1 MTKDRIRPRKPKQ
14 INPLSKLYNPLAL
27 PEFIY
32 GMISN
37 LENAIDC
44 NNLSCMP
51 KIGSNLYTATARII
65 SIVLHFRKY
74 HI

>member
-1 MTKDRIRPRKPKQ
+1 MDQIHGDTNRISQK
-14 INPLSKLYNPLAL
+14 
-27 PEFIY
+27 
-32 GMISN
+32 MISN

-51 KIGSNLYTATARII
+51 KIGANLYTATARII